1 MRTSK
6 NMRDA
11 TVSAKRPK
19 QWATSW
25 VSPLSPSAATESAAR
40 FIRSPIKRRQFRQTW
55 RLQSRGKVD
64 GSTMLLMVKAK
75 NRRLPLRNAFRR
87 WIRDQRRRELI
98 ADFVLTRSDE
108 LT

>member
-1 MRTSK
+1 
-6 NMRDA
+6 
-11 TVSAKRPK
+11 
-19 QWATSW
+19 
-25 VSPLSPSAATESAAR
+25 
-40 FIRSPIKRRQFRQTW
+40 
-55 RLQSRGKVD
+55 
-64 GSTMLLMVKAK
+64 MLLMVKAK